1 VSTDTLKCTPRG
13 LLGTND
19 EKHKSVSGVRDFAN
33 ENRSE
38 QPLWRRERFERLVAK
53 LTSNKYRVEIYSRTW
68 KGWFPCVVRPHSNT
82 KWTVAVVYHNGSG
95 SVVKLVNPESPMIRI
110 VKGPLYSIYS
120 HSITT
125 MYSSLC
131 AQIKSSLKFYEVKTE
146 EMVSEKTVHSCFSGR
161 DLLTWL
167 LSVYLRSNV
176 MHEDGVMAQL
186 GNELLT
192 RGIIYRIKLP
202 VDRGHS
208 LELLKSQENTTTAI
222 VTSDVADGRTSF
234 FSQGPEYV
242 YALNEGSGVIEDLI
256 EKENVVVKQQE
267 DRLWWTTRSHLEV
280 FTGSTSTWEL
290 ATVVA
295 TFDPWLLLVYCQE
308 PNSARAKWIHRLDV
322 NTVRHPRRFWRAGT
336 QTWVYSRGDN
346 EWYAG
351 FVTSREARDSGE
363 NQAPWE
369 ENIVNVTY
377 GLTDS
382 EGAFTMTKA
391 VKLDSEHVRPRV
403 SRISRMC
410 IKVRSSNGDPLQKLE
425 WIKHRFAIYSEYTS
439 GEKPFRDA
447 QPDIHTLI
455 LVCRNVKMTVSQRDH
470 ESKHLSE
477 ALKFEVKVDVVPW
490 ELFTAGRDVLYNIQ
504 GATTNQ

>member
-1 VSTDTLKCTPRG
+1 VSNETLKCTPRG
-13 LLGTND
+13 LLGKDD
-19 EKHKSVSGVRDFAN
+19 EKHKSVSGVRHFEN
-33 ENRSE
+33 ENRAE
-38 QPLWRRERFERLVAK
+38 QPLWTRERFERLVAK
-53 LTSNKYRVEIYSRTW
+53 LTSNKNRVEVYSRGW
-68 KGWFPCVVRPHSNT
+68 KGWFPCVVRLHSNAT
-82 KWTVAVVYHNGSG
+82 RTVAVVYHNGTET
-95 SVVKLVNPESPMIRI
+95 VVKLLDPESPMIRI
-110 VKGPLYSIYS
+110 AKGPLYSIYS
-120 HSITT
+120 RSLTT

-131 AQIKSSLKFYEVKTE
+131 AQIKSSLKFYEVKTGE
-146 EMVSEKTVHSCFSGR
+146 TVSEKRVHSCFSGR
-161 DLLTWL
+161 DFLIWL
-167 LSVYLRSNV
+167 RSVYLRANV

-202 VDRGHS
+202 FARGS
-208 LELLKSQENTTTAI
+208 SSELVKLQENTT
-222 VTSDVADGRTSF
+222 SPKVAQDDADRGTSF
-234 FSQGPEYV
+234 SQRPEYV
-242 YALNEGSGVIEDLI
+242 YALNEESAVIEDLI
-256 EKENVVVKQQE
+256 EKENLVVEQQE
-267 DRLWWTTRSHLEV
+267 DRLWWTKKSHLEV

-425 WIKHRFAIYSEYTS
+425 WIKHRLAIYSEYAS

-447 QPDIHTLI
+447 QPDIHSLI

-477 ALKFEVKVDVVPW
+477 ALKFEVTVDVVPW
-490 ELFTAGRDVLYNIQ
+490 ELFTAGRDVLYNMHSP
-504 GATTNQ
+504 TTNL